1 MGLSITTLALAR
13 KYTKDSLIGLGAIK
27 GAPCTIQNIVENP
40 DEILVTFSW
49 TGNDGSSQ
57 TSTVAIPTG
66 ADGKSLEYE
75 WDGSKLGVRVEGD
88 ADFTYTDLKGDDGFS
103 PSAKVTKV
111 DNKTTIEITDK
122 DGTTSAEVLDGT
134 SYATSEIKPTTG
146 GVVGEIVFNSLPE
159 PGGYIGWVYT
169 PFGWY
174 AFGEIEKDDSG
185 AFILADGSTF
195 TLADGSALIVAES

>member
-13 KYTKDSLIGLGAIK
+13 KYTKDSLIGLGAVK
-27 GAPCTIQNIVENP
+27 GAPCTITNIIENP
-40 DEILVTFSW
+40 DEIIVTFGW
-49 TGNDGSSQ
+49 EGTDGSSQ
-57 TSTVAIPTG
+57 SSTITIPTG

-75 WDGSKLGVRVEGD
+75 WDGTKLGVRVEGETN
-88 ADFTYTDLKGDDGFS
+88 FTYTDLKGFS

-134 SYATSEIKPTTG
+134 SYATSETKPTAAG
-146 GVVGEIVFNSLPE
+146 EVGEIVFNSLPE

-174 AFGEIEKDDSG
+174 AFGEIEKDNTG

-195 TLADGSALIVAES
+195 TLDDGSAFIVAES